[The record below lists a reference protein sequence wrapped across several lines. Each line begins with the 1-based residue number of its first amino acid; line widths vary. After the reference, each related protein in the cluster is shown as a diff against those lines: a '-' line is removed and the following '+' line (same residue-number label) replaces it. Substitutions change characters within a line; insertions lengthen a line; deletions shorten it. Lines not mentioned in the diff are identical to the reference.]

1 MRDVCLR
8 LKEEW
13 DNQGYSL
20 AKMSVESGVPETTLR
35 RVRAAESSIS
45 LETAVAVAR
54 VLGVS
59 LDELTGL
66 MPPPAA
72 AVINEIQDAVR
83 EDLAEKY
90 KPHSEHCAT
99 TCPARKAMDADI
111 EKIENLHDAN
121 LKKIE
126 NLYKERIAEVD
137 ALYERSVKKKE
148 DQIAR
153 QGAEIAALRE
163 EHKQELIELRKEHT
177 KELEDL
183 RNRKDI
189 RIARFRWVSVVAVIL
204 LFISLVHSVW
214 ATGRIAKL
222 SNEISAAVEVVE

>member
-99 TCPARKAMDADI
+99 TCPARISMDGTIA
-111 EKIENLHDAN
+111 KIEG
-121 LKKIE
+121 
-126 NLYKERIAEVD
+126 LYRERLQEVEQ
-137 ALYERSVKKKE
+137 LYER
-148 DQIAR
+148 
-153 QGAEIAALRE
+153 ALTE
-163 EHKQELIELRKEHT
+163 KNLR
-177 KELEDL
+177 
-183 RNRKDI
+183 I
-189 RIARFRWVSVVAVIL
+189 SRFRAACFLMLGLFIVTL
-204 LFISLVHSVW
+204 LFIIYLVFVDFPNPAWGIFQYPTALWESIMPQ
-214 ATGRIAKL
+214 AFKL
-222 SNEISAAVEVVE
+222 